1 MEYEKIVVDTMTATA
16 QKILKQEPDSVRCV
30 GEENSPL
37 TVEDFTIIVGMAGQV
52 TGQLIFGFS
61 DETIKIIAKRM
72 IEQEVEE
79 LDELAISAVAEFT
92 NVLAG
97 NATITLVDEGSK
109 KLGISPPSIIM
120 GKNMRVSTKVKPI
133 RKYKVTFKNI
143 GDMIIHVALKEKEE

>member
-1 MEYEKIVVDTMTATA
+1 
-16 QKILKQEPDSVRCV
+16 
-30 GEENSPL
+30 
-37 TVEDFTIIVGMAGQV
+37 MAGQV

>member
-1 MEYEKIVVDTMTATA
+1 MDYEKIVVDTMVETA
-16 QKILKQEPDSVRCV
+16 QKILKQKAENVRCI

-61 DETIKIIAKRM
+61 DETIKVIAKKM
-72 IEQEVEE
+72 IEQDVEE

-97 NATITLVDEGSK
+97 NATINLVDEGSK

-133 RKYKVTFKNI
+133 RKFKITFKDI
-143 GDMIIHVALKEKEE
+143 GDMVIHIALKEKEE

>member
-120 GKNMRVSTKVKPI
+120 GKNI
-133 RKYKVTFKNI
+133 R
-143 GDMIIHVALKEKEE
+143 